1 MYDVLYLQT
10 DASGARIQASKPV
23 VEMDG
28 DEMTRIIWH
37 FIKEKLIFPYVK
49 IECLYYDL
57 GLPYRDQTNDQVTI
71 DAANAILK
79 HNVGIKCATIT
90 PDEQRVEEFKLKKMW
105 LSPNGTIR
113 NILGG
118 TVFREPILCK
128 NIPRLV
134 PGWTQPIVIGRH
146 AHGDQYKAK
155 DLVLTEPGRLELVFT
170 SASGK
175 VTKEEV
181 FNFKAGGVALGMYNT
196 DESIRAFAHS
206 SFQVALQKKWPLYM
220 STKNTILKRYD
231 GRFKDIFQEIFDK

>member
-1 MYDVLYLQT
+1 
-10 DASGARIQASKPV
+10 
-23 VEMDG
+23 MDG
-28 DEMTRIIWH
+28 DEMTRIIWA
-37 FIKEKLIFPYVK
+37 FIKDKLIFPYVK
-49 IECLYYDL
+49 IESLYYDL

-71 DAANAILK
+71 DAAHAILK

-90 PDEQRVEEFKLKKMW
+90 PDEQRVEEFNLKKMW

-155 DLVLTEPGRLELVFT
+155 DLVITEPGVLELVFT
-170 SASGK
+170 SAAGK
-175 VTKEEV
+175 VEKHEV
-181 FNFKAGGVALGMYNT
+181 YKYTGGGVGLAMYNT
-196 DESIRAFAHS
+196 DESITAFAHS
-206 SFQVALQKKWPLYM
+206 SFQVAIQKKWPLYL
-220 STKNTILKRYD
+220 STKNTILKKYD
-231 GRFKDIFQEIFDK
+231 GRFKDIFQEVFEK